1 MLNLVFCGE
10 ETSNRPGEI
19 QHHPAFKG
27 ELLYSEGFGRLQ
39 HGGAESHIRIFGKVL
54 PNWWKKTL
62 KDMKTNWESSFRTGG
77 WKSRKQ
83 PMTPAN
89 S

>member
-54 PNWWKKTL
+54 PNWWKKNPERHENQL
-62 KDMKTNWESSFRTGG
+62 GIIIPNRGLEK
-77 WKSRKQ
+77 
-83 PMTPAN
+83 
-89 S
+89 